1 LKLVFKQSGFI
12 LGLCLII
19 GLGCITN
26 YTATRVLRSQYH
38 VPRNVVVFEFPD
50 ICRVFLGKWA
60 EILAGVFGII
70 TLLGALLA
78 YWTLMSTFL
87 YNIGEFIH
95 LQISTNHT
103 IVPITNATICTNP
116 DINPSFALSG
126 GNGTSTFDKLWNHT
140 TVPLY
145 LILIFLPVVNLKDAV
160 IFTKFNSL
168 GTISVFYITILTIT
182 KASMWGVNWSSDPIN
197 EHFVQLFNVKFSSLA
212 GMLCLAFFLH
222 NCVITLLRN
231 NEKQENNTRDL
242 RLGYFLVGLTYTFI
256 GGLFFIT
263 YPENKGCID
272 QNFIN
277 NLETNDLMAVI
288 ARFFLFF
295 QLSTVFPLLMFL
307 FRTQS
312 LYVLFK
318 ISEYPGVMKCIALN
332 LCAMALCALIAIVYP
347 QVGDILGW
355 SGAICG
361 LIYIFLLPA
370 LVSIFIRRKR
380 KTIKLSYYIIQGSLI
395 ALGVFI
401 LGAKII
407 SSLV

>member
-1 LKLVFKQSGFI
+1 
-12 LGLCLII
+12 
-19 GLGCITN
+19 
-26 YTATRVLRSQYH
+26 
-38 VPRNVVVFEFPD
+38 
-50 ICRVFLGKWA
+50 
-60 EILAGVFGII
+60 
-70 TLLGALLA
+70 
-78 YWTLMSTFL
+78 M
-87 YNIGEFIH
+87 
-95 LQISTNHT
+95 
-103 IVPITNATICTNP
+103 PITNATICTNP
-116 DINPSFALSG
+116 DINPSFDLSS
-126 GNGTSTFDKLWNHT
+126 GNETSTFDKLWNHT

-182 KASMWGVNWSSDPIN
+182 KASMWGVNWSSDPLN

-231 NEKQENNTRDL
+231 NEKQENNTRGTFQNKWKRLIFCKDL

-256 GGLFFIT
+256 GGLFFIS

-318 ISEYPGVMKCIALN
+318 ISEYPGVLKCIALN

-347 QVGDILGW
+347 QVRKFIFW
-355 SGAICG
+355 KNK
-361 LIYIFLLPA
+361 IYLFVYWL
-370 LVSIFIRRKR
+370 
-380 KTIKLSYYIIQGSLI
+380 KTMI
-395 ALGVFI
+395 AVRFW
-401 LGAKII
+401 
-407 SSLV
+407 